1 MATPGLFLAVT
12 VATVA
17 LSLSPRAHAA
27 PEPGQ
32 RSQRLLDELVDITG
46 VPGMGAAVWQG
57 RRIVWRGSAGSRDL
71 AAGTPVDADTRF
83 RLASVSK
90 LVAVAAAARLAED
103 GELDLDA
110 PVASLWDGVDP
121 AWPPL
126 SVRQLAAH
134 TAGVPHYES
143 RDADRGGVA
152 YATARDAAAL
162 VRGRQLI
169 STPGER
175 YHYSSW
181 GYTLMSAVIEARS
194 GQRFPEYV
202 TRHVT
207 RDLAIDVD
215 GDNQSDPRAT
225 RTYQFEGGRPTP
237 APPHDSSYTW
247 AGGGYSGTPAAVA
260 EFGGRMMTGEVVPVA
275 TFRAMLVPAR
285 LNDGREV
292 RDDDYAIGLGWRTL
306 ADQDGRRR
314 AQHAGVTLGARSAL
328 VTWPDLPAAEQTAV
342 SLLSNSLWVS
352 SIEQSAA
359 MLAAPHQAAPA
370 GLLPAECP
378 VRATH
383 YEGRFRDQPIRG
395 TARFEVQ
402 DGTCLGTLSLEG
414 DAKAY
419 FDAFPQ
425 QDADHLRVVG
435 LDDGT
440 GLSRAALVTPTGLY
454 DLRAQADGSHR
465 APLGSTS
472 ELRVTF
478 SAARPRQAISGGSP
492 PGR

>member
-1 MATPGLFLAVT
+1 MTSLGPLHALTLAIL
-12 VATVA
+12 A
-17 LSLSPRAHAA
+17 LSSAPSVPAA
-27 PEPGQ
+27 PDPGQ

-46 VPGMGAAVWQG
+46 VPGMGAAIWQG
-57 RRIVWRGSAGSRDL
+57 GRITWRGSAGWRDL

-103 GELDLDA
+103 GKLDLDA
-110 PVASLWDGVDP
+110 PVAALWEGVDP
-121 AWPPL
+121 EWPAL

-134 TAGVPHYES
+134 TAGVPHYQD
-143 RDADRGGVA
+143 RDADRGSVA
-152 YATARDAAAL
+152 YATAREAAGL
-162 VRGRQLI
+162 VRGRQLL
-169 STPGER
+169 SAPGER

-207 RDLAIDVD
+207 RDLAIGVD
-215 GDNQSDPRAT
+215 GDNRSDPRAT

-237 APPHDSSYTW
+237 APAHDSSYTW
-247 AGGGYSGTPAAVA
+247 AGGGYSGTPSAVA
-260 EFGGRMMTGEVVPVA
+260 EFGGRMMAGDIVPVA
-275 TFRAMLVPAR
+275 RFQAMLEPAR

-306 ADQDGRRR
+306 TDQDGRRR

-342 SLLSNSLWVS
+342 SLLSNTLWVS
-352 SIEQSAA
+352 SIEQSAS
-359 MLAAPHQAAPA
+359 MLAAPHMAVPADLVPA
-370 GLLPAECP
+370 GCP
-378 VRATH
+378 VHATR
-383 YEGRFRDQPIRG
+383 YEGRFRGQPIAG
-395 TARFEVQ
+395 TVTFAVE
-402 DGTCLGTLSLEG
+402 DGICIGKLSLAG

-425 QDADHLRVVG
+425 KDASHLRVIS
-435 LDDGT
+435 LDAGT
-440 GLSRAALVTPTGLY
+440 GLSRAALVAPTGLY
-454 DLRAQADGSHR
+454 DLRAQPDGSHR
-465 APLGSTS
+465 APLGSSS
-472 ELRVTF
+472 ELRVNFLAT
-478 SAARPRQAISGGSP
+478 RP
-492 PGR
+492 